1 MKSITLPLAACLIV
15 LCVAS
20 VSAQDQSAARELTL
34 RGYLHDPVHAAQEP
48 FVFKEPGETGGK
60 ETPLVW
66 RVDSLS
72 EPTKVRAVKNTLFL
86 HLPDGE
92 MAATITVEGNVKSGI
107 VIVFPSA
114 GPGTGL
120 PFRMVLIDDDPARF
134 PFGTSKVLNMTD
146 VQAKVEAGEHK
157 VGLEPGSVSTIPKVL
172 KVDDFK
178 MAQTNFHAKKGDA
191 WQPITERR
199 LQFMDHFRRVFF
211 IFSSPGSLRP
221 PSVKTLLDNKPL
233 EVRENP

>member
-72 EPTKVRAVKNTLFL
+72 EPTKVRAVKNTLL
-86 HLPDGE
+86 LYLQGGQL
-92 MAATITVEGNVKSGI
+92 AARTTVAANIEHGI
-107 VIVFPSA
+107 VIVVPASD
-114 GPGTGL
+114 PGTGL
-120 PFRMVLIDDDPARF
+120 PYRMVLFDDDPARF
-134 PFGTSKVLNMTD
+134 PYGTSKVLNMTD
-146 VQAKVEAGEHK
+146 VQATVEAGEHK
-157 VGLEPGSVSTIPKVL
+157 ADVEPGGISTIPEVL
-172 KVDDFK
+172 KVDDFN
-178 MAQTNFHAKKGDA
+178 MAQTDFHVKKGDS

-199 LQFMDHFRRVFF
+199 LQFMDSFRRVF
-211 IFSSPGSLRP
+211 IISSSPDSKRP
-221 PSVKTLLDNKPL
+221 PFVKTLLDNKPL
-233 EVRENP
+233 AVR